1 MRPLAIYKVVVSFL
15 FALSSSLVIPLIY
28 SLWVGDGNYKD
39 FLIPLAVTF
48 LIFLPSL
55 KLRFE
60 DLNLKEAILSVV
72 LVWFLFP
79 AIASSVYILGAHIKD
94 PFDAY
99 FEAVSG
105 FTTTG
110 ATILTNIEA
119 VPKSVLLWRSLTQW
133 LGGLGFIVFSFSV
146 LPFIRLSYHLVKFES
161 SAVVEERISPRI
173 GEVVRIILS
182 VYVAITLFGIVLL
195 KLCGM
200 SLYDAVNHVFAAIS
214 TGGFSPKNLSV
225 GAYNS
230 FADELVLELIMLLG
244 AVNLTV
250 YYRAF
255 KRKKPWEFLTYFET
269 VSLLAITAA
278 GTFIMTAILWA
289 NHYYPNLFEDFRYAL
304 FQTVSASTTTGF
316 ANTDFSLWPPAA
328 QTLLMILTVIGGSAS
343 STAGGIKQFRF
354 QLLLKTALGELKKTL
369 HPRLI
374 IRYDLGGK
382 PVDINLLYGVLAFV
396 FIYLTTIVIFGFLLT
411 LSGNDLVTAFS
422 ASVAC
427 LTSFGP
433 GLGKVGPMNN
443 FEFMNNFDKF
453 ILAVEMVMGRLE
465 ILPILAIVYGLIF
478 DRD

>member
-55 KLRFE
+55 RLRFE

-173 GEVVRIILS
+173 GEVVRIIFS

-250 YYRAF
+250 YYRTF

-269 VSLLAITAA
+269 VSLLAVTAI
-278 GTFIMTAILWA
+278 GTLIMTAILWA

-316 ANTDFSLWPPAA
+316 ANTDFSIWPPAA
-328 QTLLMILTVIGGSAS
+328 QALLMILTVIGGSAS

>member
-15 FALSSSLVIPLIY
+15 FALSSSLLIPLGY
-28 SLWVGDGNYKD
+28 SLITRDGNYAD
-39 FLIPLAVTF
+39 FLIPLAIIF

-55 KLRFE
+55 KLKFE

-79 AIASSVYILGAHIKD
+79 AVASLVYILGAHIKD

-110 ATILTNIEA
+110 ATILPNIEA

-161 SAVVEERISPRI
+161 SSIVEERISPRI

-182 VYVAITLFGIVLL
+182 IYVLITLLGVLL
-195 KLCGM
+195 LRLAGM
-200 SLYDAVNHVFAAIS
+200 NWYDAVNHVFTALS
-214 TGGFSPKNLSV
+214 TGGFSPKNLSIA
-225 GAYNS
+225 AYNS
-230 FADELVLELIMLLG
+230 FPVELVLELVMLLG
-244 AVNLTV
+244 SVNLIT
-250 YYRAF
+250 YYQAY
-255 KRKKPWEFLTYFET
+255 KKKNPLLFLTYFET
-269 VSLLAITAA
+269 RSLLLITLL
-278 GTFIMTAILWA
+278 GTFLGTLILYA
-289 NHYYPNLFEDFRYAL
+289 NHYYNSLWEDFRYAL
-304 FQTVSASTTTGF
+304 FQAVSAATTTGF
-316 ANTDFSLWPPAA
+316 ANADFSLWPPAA
-328 QTLLMILTVIGGSAS
+328 QALLMMLTLIGGSAS

-354 QLLLKTALGELKKTL
+354 QLLLKTAVGELKRTL
-369 HPRLI
+369 HPRLV

-382 PVDINLLYGVLAFV
+382 TVDVNLLYGVLAFV
-396 FIYLTTIVIFGFLLT
+396 FIYMSTAVLFGFILT

-433 GLGKVGPMNN
+433 GLAKVGPMNN
-443 FEFMNNFDKF
+443 YAFMNNFDK
-453 ILAVEMVMGRLE
+453 LLLSTEMVMGRLE
-465 ILPILAIVYGLIF
+465 VLPILAIIYAFIF

>member
-1 MRPLAIYKVVVSFL
+1 MRPLAIYKVVVSFI
-15 FALSSSLVIPLIY
+15 FALSSSLVIPLLY
-28 SLWVGDGNYKD
+28 SLWIGDGNYKD
-39 FLIPLAVTF
+39 FLIPLLIIFV
-48 LIFLPSL
+48 IFLPSL
-55 KLRFE
+55 KLKFE

-72 LVWFLFP
+72 LVWLLFP
-79 AIASSVYILGAHIKD
+79 LIASLVYILGAHIKD

-110 ATILTNIEA
+110 ATILQNIEA

-161 SAVVEERISPRI
+161 SSIVEERISPRI

-182 VYVAITLFGIVLL
+182 VYITITVVGILLL

-200 SLYDAVNHVFAAIS
+200 SWYDAVNHVFTAIS

-230 FADELVLELIMLLG
+230 FPVELVLELVMLLG
-244 AVNLTV
+244 SINLMT
-250 YYRAF
+250 YYRAY
-255 KRKKPWEFLTYFET
+255 KMRKPWLFLTYFET
-269 VSLLAITAA
+269 VSLLAITFI
-278 GTFIMTAILWA
+278 GTLIGTYILWSA
-289 NHYYPNLFEDFRYAL
+289 HYYANLWEDFRYAL
-304 FQTVSASTTTGF
+304 FQVVSASTTTGF

-328 QTLLMILTVIGGSAS
+328 QALLMILTLIGGSAS

-354 QLLLKTALGELKKTL
+354 QLLLKTAAGELKKTL

-374 IRYDLGGK
+374 VRYDLGGK
-382 PVDINLLYGVLAFV
+382 TVDVNLLYSVLAFV
-396 FIYLTTIVIFGFLLT
+396 FIYMSTAVVFGFLLT

-422 ASVAC
+422 ASIAC

-443 FEFMNNFDKF
+443 FAFMTNFDKF
-453 ILAVEMVMGRLE
+453 ILALEMVMGRLE
-465 ILPILAIVYGLIF
+465 VLPILAIVYAFFF

>member
-15 FALSSSLVIPLIY
+15 FALSSSLVVPLVY

-39 FLIPLAVTF
+39 FLIPLLVIF
-48 LIFLPSL
+48 LLFLPSL
-55 KLRFE
+55 KLKFE

-94 PFDAY
+94 PIDAY

-119 VPKSVLLWRSLTQW
+119 VDKSVLLWRSLTQW

-161 SAVVEERISPRI
+161 SAVVQERISPRI

-182 VYVAITLFGIVLL
+182 IYIVITLVGIVLL
-195 KLCGM
+195 RIAGM
-200 SLYDAVNHVFAAIS
+200 DWYDAVNHVFAAIS

-225 GAYNS
+225 GAFNN
-230 FADELVLELIMLLG
+230 FAVELVLEVVMLLG
-244 AVNLTV
+244 SINLMV
-250 YYRAF
+250 YYRAY
-255 KRKKPWEFLTYFET
+255 KMRQPLMVLTYFESR
-269 VSLLAITAA
+269 SLLLITLL
-278 GTFIMTAILWA
+278 GTLIATAILWF
-289 NHYYPNLFEDFRYAL
+289 NHYYPSLWEDFRYAL
-304 FQTVSASTTTGF
+304 FQVVSATTTTGF

-328 QTLLMILTVIGGSAS
+328 QALLFILTFIGGSSS

-354 QLLLKTALGELKKTL
+354 NILLKTALGELKKTL
-369 HPRLI
+369 HPRLV
-374 IRYDLGGK
+374 IRYEVGGK
-382 PVDINLLYGVLAFV
+382 TVDINLLYGVLAFV
-396 FIYLTTIVIFGFLLT
+396 FIYISTFVVFGFLLT
-411 LSGNDLVTAFS
+411 LSGNDLITAFS
-422 ASVAC
+422 ASIAC

-433 GLGKVGPMNN
+433 GLAKVGPMNN
-443 FEFMNNFDKF
+443 YEFMTDFDKF
-453 ILAVEMVMGRLE
+453 LLAVEMVMGRLE
-465 ILPILAIVYGLIF
+465 IFPVLALFYAFLLE
-478 DRD
+478 RD